1 MGNLR
6 QKALCSWGRAGGRV
20 LNLSVCTDSAYS
32 TDYSVTRSAMS
43 LAHSFASNPKAMVK
57 VRDFLGPYRL
67 TRLIRLGSTCQVWE
81 AIRDDGQKRYALKV
95 LRPEQRG
102 NKEEIAFLKHEFE
115 IASTLSHKNIIKIVE
130 YKTDAETPFI
140 VMELF
145 SEINLKQAMRR
156 GPEPIAFKLTSI
168 VEQASEAL
176 YYFHSKGYVHCD
188 IKPDNLLL
196 SRDYEVK
203 LIDFTISRKV
213 KTGLSRLFGGKN
225 KVEGTR
231 SYMSPEQ
238 IRGLTLDQRSDI
250 YSMGCMLFELC
261 TGKAPY
267 TGNTP
272 NDLLSKHLSATPPS
286 ALVTN
291 ENITPE
297 FNNLIKRLLAKK
309 PEERPQTMWDVL
321 KLVRATPIFKKQP
334 RIPETSIFDDFPT
347 GGRMENP
354 T

>member
-1 MGNLR
+1 
-6 QKALCSWGRAGGRV
+6 
-20 LNLSVCTDSAYS
+20 
-32 TDYSVTRSAMS
+32 
-43 LAHSFASNPKAMVK
+43 MVK

-102 NKEEIAFLKHEFE
+102 NKEEIAFLKHEYD
-115 IASTLSHKNIIKIVE
+115 IATSLNHKNIIKIVE
-130 YKTDAETPFI
+130 YKTDAETPFM

-145 SEINLKQAMRR
+145 SEINLKLRR
-156 GPEPIAFKLTSI
+156 GPDPIAYKLTHI
-168 VEQASEAL
+168 VEQGCEAL

-188 IKPDNLLL
+188 IKPDNFLL
-196 SRDYEVK
+196 SKDFEVK

-213 KTGLSRLFGGKN
+213 KTGLGKLFGGKN

-238 IRGLTLDQRSDI
+238 IRGESLDQRSDI

-261 TGKAPY
+261 TGKAPF

-272 NDLLSKHLSATPPS
+272 NDLLSRHLSASIPS

-291 ENITPE
+291 DNVTPE
-297 FNNLIKRLLAKK
+297 FNNLIKKLMGKK
-309 PEERPQTMWDVL
+309 PEERPQTMWDVV
-321 KLVRATPIFKKQP
+321 KLVRATPIFKRPP
-334 RIPETSIFDDFPT
+334 RIPDVSIFEDFPS

>member
-1 MGNLR
+1 
-6 QKALCSWGRAGGRV
+6 
-20 LNLSVCTDSAYS
+20 
-32 TDYSVTRSAMS
+32 
-43 LAHSFASNPKAMVK
+43 MVK

-102 NKEEIAFLKHEFE
+102 NKEEIAFLKHEYD
-115 IASTLSHKNIIKIVE
+115 IATSLNHKHIIKIVE

-156 GPEPIAFKLTSI
+156 GPEPISYQLGHI
-168 VEQASEAL
+168 IEQASEAL

-188 IKPDNLLL
+188 IKPDNFLL
-196 SRDYEVK
+196 SKDWEVK
-203 LIDFTISRKV
+203 LIDFTISRKL
-213 KTGLSRLFGGKN
+213 KTGISKLFGGN
-225 KVEGTR
+225 KKKAEGTR

-238 IRGLTLDQRSDI
+238 IRGLELDQRSDI
-250 YSMGCMLFELC
+250 YSMGCMLYELC

-272 NDLLSKHLSATPPS
+272 NDLLSKHLSASPPS
-286 ALVTN
+286 ALVVN
-291 ENITPE
+291 DNITPE
-297 FNNLIKRLLAKK
+297 FNNLVKKLLSKK
-309 PEERPQTMWDVL
+309 PEDREQTMWDVL
-321 KLVRATPIFKKQP
+321 KQMRATPIFKRPP
-334 RIPETSIFDDFPT
+334 RIPDVSIFDDFPS
-347 GGRMENP
+347 GGRLENP